1 MNLKLIVVILGIVI
15 YDFVVR
21 FDKCFVSSIAII
33 VNHCNPCQFNAPCS
47 VTHFTVK
54 SKASFFAL
62 ILHRHCLDESSG
74 IDVIGDMV
82 RIDGASKG

>member
-1 MNLKLIVVILGIVI
+1 MNLKLIVILGIVI

-33 VNHCNPCQFNAPCS
+33 VNHSNPCQFNASCS

-54 SKASFFAL
+54 SKASFFAF
-62 ILHRHCLDESSG
+62 ILHRHCLDETSG
-74 IDVIGDMV
+74 INIICDMV